1 MQGRR
6 QGSGDGIAR
15 LQHQLGDLTQEN
27 EQLRFTLLEAETSV
41 SQLQAELEQL
51 RRDLSE
57 QAKQQKREQ
66 LMLREVAEE
75 NLAFTSYVRT
85 LQATNRSL
93 YESNSCLRWALR
105 LGPDGSPREL
115 SPPARHHSPLAA
127 PLRGPLEGTDGRYP
141 GGTSPSPLLP
151 TAAPQAGRDPARSSP
166 GLGRQQSSGSST
178 DTASSLSGAGSE
190 SSEDAPPASPCSD
203 TEQAPAP
210 QPGEAEGPC
219 HPARHSSK
227 RRLPAFA
234 PKAPEAAEEPAAP
247 CPVYRLVL
255 AGDSGAGKSSFLLRL
270 CTNDFRGD
278 IPSTLGVDFQ
288 VKQLLVDGEQTT
300 LQIWDTAGQ
309 ERFRSVAKSYFR
321 KAHGVLLLY
330 DISSESSFLSVR
342 QWIEDIKGT
351 ESPLPL
357 MLVGNKIDL
366 RPGLPEAG
374 GVHTTHGE
382 KLAMAHSALFCETS
396 AKDGTN
402 VVEAVLHLAREVK
415 RTAALGKGDSAGLD
429 LSIPPR
435 AALSC
440 CRT

>member
-1 MQGRR
+1 MQGHM
-6 QGSGDGIAR
+6 QGSDDGIMR
-15 LQHQLGDLTQEN
+15 LRHQLGDLTQEN
-27 EQLRFTLLEAETSV
+27 EQLHFTLLKAKASI

-51 RRDLSE
+51 QRDLSD

-66 LMLREVAEE
+66 LALREVAEE
-75 NLAFTSYVRT
+75 NLAFTSYIRT

-93 YESNSCLRWALR
+93 YKSNSCLRSAL
-105 LGPDGSPREL
+105 LLDADGSPRE
-115 SPPARHHSPLAA
+115 SPPPARQGSPLAA
-127 PLRGPLEGTDGRYP
+127 PSCSLLEVTNSRYP
-141 GGTSPSPLLP
+141 GDSSCSLLS
-151 TAAPQAGRDPARSSP
+151 AAASWAGRDPGCSSP
-166 GLGRQQSSGSST
+166 GLGQRQSSASST
-178 DTASSLSGAGSE
+178 DTALSLSNAGSK

-203 TEQAPAP
+203 MEQAPTR
-210 QPGEAEGPC
+210 QPGAAEGSC
-219 HPARHSSK
+219 HPARHFTK
-227 RRLPAFA
+227 RKLPAFT
-234 PKAPEAAEEPAAP
+234 PKAPETTEEPAAP
-247 CPVYRLVL
+247 CPIYRLVL
-255 AGDSGAGKSSFLLRL
+255 AGDVGAGKSSFLLRL
-270 CTNDFRGD
+270 CTNEFRGD
-278 IPSTLGVDFQ
+278 IPTTLGVDFQ

-309 ERFRSVAKSYFR
+309 ERFQSIAKSYFR

-330 DISSESSFLSVR
+330 DISSESSFLRVR
-342 QWIEDIKGT
+342 QWLEDIKAS
-351 ESPLPL
+351 ERPLPL

-366 RPGLPEAG
+366 RPGLPEAA

-382 KLAMAHSALFCETS
+382 KLAMAYSALFCETS

-415 RTAALGKGDSAGLD
+415 RTADLSRGDSTGPD